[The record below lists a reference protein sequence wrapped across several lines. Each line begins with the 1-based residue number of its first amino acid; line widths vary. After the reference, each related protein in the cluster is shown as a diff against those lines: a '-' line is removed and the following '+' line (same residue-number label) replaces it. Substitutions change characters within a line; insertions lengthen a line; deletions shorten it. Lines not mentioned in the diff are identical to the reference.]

1 MKHEKII
8 RRDDGS
14 RVKIEVQLLLD
25 FYSDAAEW
33 RFATYKCEKG
43 KRTWEPA
50 ADPFAYELRGLAD
63 KGKKARERHLKL
75 QLATEEEVEA
85 VMLELLAE
93 IKPVVS

>member
-14 RVKIEVQLLLD
+14 RVKIEVLLSLGV
-25 FYSDAAEW
+25 YSDAVEW

-43 KRTWEPA
+43 KRTWQTA
-50 ADPFAYELRGLAD
+50 IDPFAYELRGLAD
-63 KGKKARERHLKL
+63 RDKKARERHLKL

-85 VMLELLAE
+85 VMLELLAK